1 MRSRKDRI
9 GIQETRIDEC
19 CWLGWGLKKVESN
32 NSNRFGCFQVERRE
46 RERERERERRKE
58 KEQKRRDTHHS
69 KWYLPYRCSEQQP
82 HCATHFVE
90 PPY

>member
-46 RERERERERRKE
+46 REREREREGEKKRKRTE
-58 KEQKRRDTHHS
+58 KERHTSFKMVLTVQMQRT
-69 KWYLPYRCSEQQP
+69 
-82 HCATHFVE
+82 ATTLCD
-90 PPY
+90 PLC